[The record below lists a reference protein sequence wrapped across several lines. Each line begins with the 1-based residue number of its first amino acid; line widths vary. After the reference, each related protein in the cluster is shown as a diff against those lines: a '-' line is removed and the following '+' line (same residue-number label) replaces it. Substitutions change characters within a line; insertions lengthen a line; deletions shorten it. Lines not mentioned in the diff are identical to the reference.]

1 MNVNVDNIIGSAAK
15 INNKR
20 NSEKSVSKDENSK
33 SIDSVEIGKKVN
45 TRLDSIDSDLKN
57 IQSSLSKNQTIREA
71 LNLLLE
77 ELSMDGSKADAIVK
91 EAKYA
96 DEAVLVD
103 LFKDR
108 EINQSNVRSMIE
120 EADKNISSEVAKLT
134 KLQIETENI
143 FASNM
148 AGGDQIDKVI
158 KSTETVF
165 LTGGHVSASN
175 RLSVLNADL
184 VMRLIK

>member
-1 MNVNVDNIIGSAAK
+1 MNINVDNIIGSAAK

-57 IQSSLSKNQTIREA
+57 IQSSLSKNQTIRET

-77 ELSMDGSKADAIVK
+77 ELAMGGSKADAIVK
-91 EAKYA
+91 DAKYA
-96 DEAVLVD
+96 GEAVLVD

-108 EINQSNVRSMIE
+108 EISQSNVRSMIDD
-120 EADKNISSEVAKLT
+120 ADKNISSEVAKLT

-143 FASNM
+143 FASNI
-148 AGGDQIDKVI
+148 AGGDQIEKVI

>member
-1 MNVNVDNIIGSAAK
+1 MNINVDNIIGSAAK

-20 NSEKSVSKDENSK
+20 NSDKSASRDENNK

-57 IQSSLSKNQTIREA
+57 IQSSLSKNQTIRES
-71 LNLLLE
+71 LNLLFE
-77 ELSMDGSKADAIVK
+77 EISMGGSKSEIIIK

-96 DEAVLVD
+96 DEAVLSD

-108 EINQSNVRSMIE
+108 EINESNVRSLIDMTE
-120 EADKNISSEVAKLT
+120 KNITSDVSKLT

-148 AGGDQIDKVI
+148 AGGDQIEKVI

-165 LTGGHVSASN
+165 LSGGHVSAGN

-184 VMRLIK
+184 VMRLIR